1 MTDQLEISFE
11 MMLFFRQEFLKNLPD
26 NSDRSQNVTEGIS
39 RLTEAVLLST
49 FNPGRIWLDTS
60 CEVILETLSNQL
72 SNTLPFCLDVSYEV
86 IIGQQKLGEAAPFS
100 GDELKSL

>member
-39 RLTEAVLLST
+39 RLTKAVLLST

-72 SNTLPFCLDVSYEV
+72 SNVLPFCLDISKE
-86 IIGQQKLGEAAPFS
+86 GPNWATKLGEV
-100 GDELKSL
+100 LMSL